1 MRDYNE
7 YDNMKKRLI
16 IAGISEIE
24 EHGLSQCSLRRVA
37 AKCDVSC
44 AAPYKHFKN
53 KDDFI
58 LAVIKYIAE
67 QWRMLETTIISAYS
81 SDKEKQIEEVA
92 AAYIR
97 FWIANPNFR
106 SILLM
111 NPRQMDAEQKL
122 ARADID
128 KNLTTMIA
136 DFKSAHKDSGKTV
149 FEVRS
154 LIYGALLMLEYNEL
168 ENSEQTIEQIKMSIK
183 ETLTK

>member
-1 MRDYNE
+1 MRKYDE

-16 IAGISEIE
+16 IAGIAEIE

-37 AKCDVSC
+37 TKCDVSC

-53 KDDFI
+53 KNDFI
-58 LAVIKYIAE
+58 LSIIRYIAQ
-67 QWRMLETTIISAYS
+67 QWKMLEKTIVSAYS
-81 SDKEKQIEEVA
+81 SDKEKQITEVA

-111 NPRQMDAEQKL
+111 NPRQMDDEQKK

-128 KNLTTMIA
+128 KNLTSMIYEYK
-136 DFKSAHKDSGKTV
+136 KSEKDAKKTV

-154 LIYGALLMLEYNEL
+154 LIYGALIMLEYDEL
-168 ENSEQTIEQIKMSIK
+168 ENSEQTIEQIKISIK
-183 ETLTK
+183 ETLK

>member
-1 MRDYNE
+1 MRTYDE
-7 YDNMKKRLI
+7 YDNMKTRLI

-58 LAVIKYIAE
+58 LAIIKYIAE
-67 QWRMLETTIISAYS
+67 QWKMLEKTIISAYS
-81 SDKEKQIEEVA
+81 SDKQKQIEEVA
-92 AAYIR
+92 AAYIK

-111 NPRQMDAEQKL
+111 NPRQMDEEQKK

-128 KNLTTMIA
+128 KNLTSLITQY
-136 DFKSAHKDSGKTV
+136 KTGEKDAGKTV

-154 LIYGALLMLEYNEL
+154 LIYGALLMLEYDEL
-168 ENSEQTIEQIKMSIK
+168 ENSEQTIEQIKLSIRQ
-183 ETLTK
+183 TLK